1 MNARVLIVDDSMAM
15 RRLVC
20 TTLRCEG
27 FECIEA
33 ADGAEALDQL
43 ANRDIELVLTDQW
56 MDGMGGLE
64 LTKTMKAAAHLRHIP
79 VVVLTTDLAPDR
91 CQALRDAGALG
102 VLSKTVDPEV
112 LARTVRR
119 ALDAA

>member
-1 MNARVLIVDDSMAM
+1 MNATVLVVDDSVAM

-33 ADGAEALDQL
+33 ADGGEALEQL
-43 ANRDIELVLTDQW
+43 ANRNVELVLTDQW

-64 LTKTMKAAAHLRHIP
+64 LTKAMKAAAHLRRIP
-79 VVVLTTDLAPDR
+79 VVVLTTDLAPER
-91 CQALRDAGALG
+91 CQALRNAGALG
-102 VLSKTVDPEV
+102 VLSKTVDPEI
-112 LARTVRR
+112 LARTIRR